1 MIRNARQY
9 RMTQAQLVKLEQALT
24 RLRAGEVGASI
35 FHPRLRQAE
44 QDAIN
49 SQIDDLREQL
59 AEYDALRTRKSP
71 VLSLKSFEELPR
83 ALIQARIAVGM
94 SQKDLAQRLGL
105 KEQQM
110 QLYEATDYA
119 SASLAR
125 VNAVIRALGLQVHET
140 IMLPQPLSIVVKDEE

>member
-1 MIRNARQY
+1 MRS
-9 RMTQAQLVKLEQALT
+9 TVKLT
-24 RLRAGEVGASI
+24 ICVS
-35 FHPRLRQAE
+35 
-44 QDAIN
+44 
-49 SQIDDLREQL
+49 SS

-110 QLYEATDYA
+110 QRYEATDYA